1 MLTSKISLPHERHLI
16 GAYHHLNSE
25 NSHKK
30 RDPNCETCYI
40 HLDWVGWWV
49 IFASIKWGNILRI
62 KLFFWGGYFG
72 VDLPWCWC
80 YDVLGSSLSSPEV
93 FCVPR
98 RAARRTLAACNR
110 CWRTEAEKRKKAFAV
125 WSLSSLG
132 FCTWCPGLDD
142 LIWVWVKIGYQNNWM
157 ANTRLL
163 DIY

>member
-93 FCVPR
+93 FLCAKTRCKTNSGGLQSLLKDRSREEEEGVR
-98 RAARRTLAACNR
+98 RLV
-110 CWRTEAEKRKKAFAV
+110 AEF
-125 WSLSSLG
+125 
-132 FCTWCPGLDD
+132 P
-142 LIWVWVKIGYQNNWM
+142 
-157 ANTRLL
+157 RLL
-163 DIY
+163 YLVPGTGRLDLGMGQNWVPE